1 MSSFAVVGCGY
12 VGSHVAA
19 CLKSQ
24 GHYLTGTTRSPQR
37 FSELRRVVHEPITL
51 DLEEINSDFTFLE
64 HQQGLL
70 ISVAPS
76 QSGDG
81 YHEIFSGGIK
91 NLARALLRR
100 TSTQPIHV
108 TYISSAGVYG
118 DQKGQ
123 TVTEE
128 STVDCS
134 NSINALLVEAERVL
148 LSIDRPDT
156 RICVFRLGGIYGPDR
171 DMVSMIKQA
180 AGERIAK
187 NGNDVPAW
195 SSIFDI
201 TRGAS
206 FAFSNQ
212 LVGIYNLVDDMQ
224 LTRREL
230 SNQICDFDG
239 LPPVIWADEN
249 NSSTRTMNARV
260 SNQKI
265 KSTGFTLFTPSM
277 LMPIS
282 I

>member
-37 FSELRRVVHEPITL
+37 FSELRRVVHQPITL
-51 DLEEINSDFTFLE
+51 DLEDFNSDFTFLE

-81 YHEIFSGGIK
+81 YREIFSGGIK

-128 STVDCS
+128 STVDRS
-134 NSINALLVEAERVL
+134 NPINAMLVEAERVL

-265 KSTGFTLFTPSM
+265 KSTGFTLCTPSM